1 MLLPATTGS
10 GDGTFVTVSSPPA
23 VVPTTV
29 EAEAVLFAEFGSLAD
44 ELTEAVLVM
53 TVPLAVP
60 AVTFVTREKVAAVP
74 PLRLRSVQTMLPA
87 EPTAGVV
94 HVQPVG

>member
-1 MLLPATTGS
+1 MSLPATTGL
-10 GDGTFVTVSSPPA
+10 GDAAFVTVSSPPV

-29 EAEAVLFAEFGSLAD
+29 EAEAVLFAELGSVAD
-44 ELTEAVLVM
+44 ELTVAVSTI

-74 PLRLRSVQTMLPA
+74 PLRLKSVQMTFPA
-87 EPTAGVV
+87 APTAGVIQV
-94 HVQPVG
+94 HPEG